1 MTNSSNSTQI
11 QTQKQMSM
19 VHPQQQPGIR
29 LHWSPIE
36 ASWIVS
42 IGLVLLAALPHQV
55 PSTGRSILTHPVGWI
70 LFAGAT
76 VYVFWLKPIVGIAM
90 SIFLAGITL
99 PALFSYSR
107 ENFENRP
114 SLTVD
119 VIQNKHGGQGQGQGQ
134 VKSRHRWLDEIFLSE
149 TPEAIQKLTDDP
161 AILYDKVTPQESAKW
176 FSEDVLGE
184 HPVAIQETP
193 VLTES
198 DRD

>member
-1 MTNSSNSTQI
+1 
-11 QTQKQMSM
+11 MSM

-55 PSTGRSILTHPVGWI
+55 PSVGRSILTHPVGWV

-99 PALFSYSR
+99 PVLFSYSR

-119 VIQNKHGGQGQGQGQ
+119 VVQGHRRHEGQTQTQTQ
-134 VKSRHRWLDEIFLSE
+134 TKSRHRWLDEIFLSE

-184 HPVAIQETP
+184 HPVAIQDTP
-193 VLTES
+193 VQTDA